1 MADVL
6 KAITGSDKFSGNQ
19 LEEFSAETIL
29 ELLDEAGLDR
39 AFILSEA
46 YILGNDLIA
55 GPDEYNDVKKEN
67 NYLAIQC
74 ARYREINRL
83 FQSIGI
89 YKFPKNSYTG
99 DWKGDPFPV

>member
-1 MADVL
+1 MHVQSKPMADVL

-74 ARYREINRL
+74 ARYPGRL
-83 FQSIGI
+83 IG
-89 YKFPKNSYTG
+89 F
-99 DWKGDPFPV
+99 FRV